1 MSTLPDDM
9 AENPVSSSDPAT
21 IGIAAPPGEKPGGL
35 FGFWCLIATQ
45 FQGAFSDNVLKWLFS
60 FLILGIGLSKDD
72 RDLIIV
78 LVIPLLFSVP
88 FLLFSMTGGYLADR
102 FSKRTVTIATKIME
116 MSVMGLALAGLV
128 LGNFYVIG
136 AALFLVSTQAALFGP
151 SKYGLLPE
159 LVPEKE
165 LSWCN
170 GVLELG
176 TFIAVI
182 TGTLAG
188 GMLAKWF
195 YGKQEWSGVTL
206 VALAGVGLLSSLGIT
221 RVPAAAPARKF
232 RANTLGDLVAQIKY
246 MRRDRV
252 LWLAVLGNMYF
263 WFLGSLL
270 LLNIV
275 LYSAD
280 ILRADEAHTSY
291 LLAALSLGIGAGSFA
306 AGYLSGKKIEY
317 GLLPLGSIGMTVLAA
332 SLARPHLSYLSVA
345 IQLSALGFFGGFY
358 AVPIN
363 ALIQHRP
370 ESDRKGGVI
379 AAANLLSFV
388 GIAAQPIV
396 QYLMIE
402 MGHPDPPRIFL
413 YAAGLTLA
421 ATIYLVLLLPDSLL
435 RLLLWM
441 LTHSIYRIHVEG
453 RDNIPER
460 GGALFVSNHMSF
472 VDACLLIAST
482 DRPIR
487 FLMFKGIYDH
497 PLIKPFAKIL
507 RVIPISSQLRPREM
521 LRSLREA
528 AEAIQAGEVVCIF
541 AEGQIT
547 RIGHLLPFRRGF
559 ERIMKGLDAPIIP
572 VNLDGVWGSIFSFE
586 RGRFLW
592 KFPRRIPYPVTV
604 SFGKP
609 LPATA
614 TPFEV
619 RQAVQQLHT
628 EAYKHSKARMRAL
641 HRTFINTARHFPW
654 RFAMADTRVPQL
666 RYAAALA
673 HTVFLARRLR
683 KVWEGQD
690 AVGILLPP
698 SVAGALV
705 NFAAMLMGK
714 IPVNLNYTAS
724 AETLASCAKQCHLET
739 VISSQA
745 FLSRVQIQAPGR
757 ILLLEN
763 IAAQPK
769 SSEKLLSLLVAFLLP
784 ARWLELA
791 LGRKKRASLDDV
803 ATVIFSSG
811 STGEPK
817 GVLLTHYNIGSNI
830 EQIAQTFMLG
840 RHDRLL
846 GILPFFHSFGFTV
859 TLWLPAAIGTGVVY
873 HPNPLDLAAISELTR
888 VYKVTLLMATPTF
901 LQAYMRRCQPED
913 FGSLQYVVT
922 GAEKLPERIALAFED
937 KFGIRPLEGYGCT
950 ECSPVVSVNARDFR
964 AAGFRQVGGKRGS
977 IGHPLPGIS
986 VRVVDPA
993 TLDHGTGEPL
1003 PPGQTGLL
1011 LVRGPNVMQGYL
1023 GRPEQTAEVL
1033 RDGWYVTGDI
1043 ALVDEDGF
1051 LVITDRLSRFSKIGG
1066 EMVPHIKVEEK
1077 LHELAGATEQS
1088 FVVTSVP
1095 DEKKGERLVVLHN
1108 LDDVRLKETLEK
1120 LGQCDLPNLWI
1131 PRANQFFRVESF
1143 PILGTGKL
1151 DLRRVRD
1158 VASELSPQG

>member
-1 MSTLPDDM
+1 MPAPGPAAAEAATLT
-9 AENPVSSSDPAT
+9 AE
-21 IGIAAPPGEKPGGL
+21 APRGL

-60 FLILGIGLSKDD
+60 FLVLGLGLS
-72 RDLIIV
+72 RDQRDFLIV

-88 FLLFSMTGGYLADR
+88 FLLFSMTGGFLADR
-102 FSKRTVTIATKIME
+102 FSKRTVTIATKGME
-116 MSVMGLALAGLV
+116 MTVMGLALVGLV
-128 LGNFYVIG
+128 LGNFYVLG

-165 LSWCN
+165 LSWGN

-182 TGTLAG
+182 TGTVAG

-195 YGKQEWSGVTL
+195 HGRQEWSGVTL
-206 VALAGVGLLSSLGIT
+206 IGLAGVGMLTSLGIT
-221 RVPAAAPARKF
+221 RVLAANPHKKF
-232 RANTLGDLVAQIKY
+232 RANAFGDLFEQIAY

-280 ILRADEAHTSY
+280 VLNADEAHTSY
-291 LLAALSLGIGAGSFA
+291 LLAALTLGIGVGSFA

-317 GLLPLGSIGMTVLAA
+317 GLIPLGSMGMTLLAA
-332 SLARPHLSYLSVA
+332 LLARPHLSYLSVA
-345 IQLSALGFFGGFY
+345 VQLAVLGFFGGFY

-370 ESDRKGGVI
+370 EPDRKGGVI

-388 GIAAQPIV
+388 GIAAQPIA
-396 QYLMIE
+396 QYLMIKS
-402 MGHPDPPRIFL
+402 GHPEPPRIFL
-413 YAAGLTLA
+413 YAAGLTLG
-421 ATIYLVLLLPDSLL
+421 ATLYLLFLLPDSLL

-441 LTHSIYRIHVEG
+441 LTHTIYRIRVEG
-453 RDNIPER
+453 RDHVPER
-460 GGALFVSNHMSF
+460 GGALFVSNHMSL

-497 PLIKPFAKIL
+497 PLIKPFARIL

-528 AEAIQAGEVVCIF
+528 SEAIQAGEVVCIF

-559 ERIMKGLDAPIIP
+559 ERVMKGLDAPIVP

-586 RGRFLW
+586 KGRFLW

-604 SFGKP
+604 SFGQP

-619 RQAVQQLHT
+619 RQAVAQLHT
-628 EAYKHSKARMRAL
+628 EAYRHRKTRMRAL
-641 HRTFINTARHFPW
+641 HRAFINTARHFPW
-654 RFAMADTRVPQL
+654 RFAMADARVPKL

-673 HTVFLARRLR
+673 RTIFLARRLR
-683 KVWEGQD
+683 KVWQAQD
-690 AVGILLPP
+690 SVGILLPP

-705 NFAAMLMGK
+705 NFAAVLLGK
-714 IPVNLNYTAS
+714 TPVNLNYTAS
-724 AETLASCAKQCHLET
+724 AESLASCARQCGLET
-739 VISSQA
+739 VVTSQA
-745 FLSRVQIQAPGR
+745 FLSRVPVQAPGR

-763 IAAQPK
+763 IAGEPRA
-769 SSEKLLSLLVAFLLP
+769 SEKLLALLMAFLLP

-830 EQIAQTFMLG
+830 EQVGQTFMLG
-840 RHDRLL
+840 KRDRLL
-846 GILPFFHSFGFTV
+846 GVLPFFHSFGFTV
-859 TLWLPAAIGTGVVY
+859 TLWLPVLLGTGVVY
-873 HPNPLDLAAISELTR
+873 HPNPLDFAAISELTR
-888 VYKVTLLMATPTF
+888 LYKVTLLMATPTF
-901 LQAYMRRCQPED
+901 LQAYIRRCQPED
-913 FGSLQYVVT
+913 FGSLQYVIA
-922 GAEKLPERIALAFED
+922 GAEKLPERVALAFED
-937 KFGIRPLEGYGCT
+937 KFGLRPLEGYGCT
-950 ECSPVVSVNARDFR
+950 ECSPVVSVNTRDFR
-964 AAGFRQVGGKRGS
+964 AAGFRQIGAKRGS

-993 TLDHGTGEPL
+993 SLDHGAGTPL

-1077 LHELAGATEQS
+1077 LHELAGAAEQS

-1108 LDDVRLKETLEK
+1108 LDDARLHDTLEK

-1131 PRANQFFRVESF
+1131 PRPNQFFRVESF
-1143 PILGTGKL
+1143 PVLGTGKL

-1158 VASELSPQG
+1158 LASELSAQASQA